1 MIKLKG
7 MTWDHSRGFDPML
20 ATSKKFQETHNNSV
34 TIQWD
39 KRPLQAFADRP
50 IEDMTDDYD
59 MIVID
64 YPHVGEVASKGL
76 LQNLDLPKYSS
87 HIEQLKKQ
95 SVGKSHES
103 YYINNKQWALAIDAA
118 SQTACYREDLIPSY
132 PSNWNALLDLAKN
145 NKVLWPL
152 KPVHAIS
159 SFYSVYNNIT
169 TELMPDQKKFIDKN
183 FGVETLTMMKAV
195 SKELITDCLT
205 MDPIQTAELMT
216 KTNDFFYCP
225 YIYGFSNYSRKNYR
239 KYILKYIDV
248 INLSGKGPAGTHL
261 GGTGIAVSNVSKNK
275 DLAIEYAF
283 WIASAECQKSL
294 FYESGG
300 QPGNS
305 VAWED
310 DKINKETNNFFRGTR
325 KTLDLAWVRP
335 RHNGYMKFQDESGNL
350 INEYLQSEIKAESI
364 CEKLIDMY
372 NESFEI

>member
-169 TELMPDQKKFIDKN
+169 TELIPDQKKFIDKN

-294 FYESGG
+294 YYESGG

>member
-1 MIKLKG
+1 MITLKG

-20 ATSKKFQETHNNSV
+20 ATSKKFQETHNNAV
-34 TIQWD
+34 IIQWD

-159 SFYSVYNNIT
+159 SFYSIYNNIT
-169 TELMPDQKKFIDKN
+169 TELMPDKKKFIDKN

-195 SKELITDCLT
+195 SRELIIDCLT

-216 KTNDFFYCP
+216 ETNDFFYCP

-239 KYILKYIDV
+239 KYILKYINV

-310 DKINKETNNFFRGTR
+310 DKINKETNNFFKGTR
-325 KTLDLAWVRP
+325 QTLDLAWVRP

>member
-1 MIKLKG
+1 MITLKG

-20 ATSKKFQETHNNSV
+20 ATSKKFQETHNNAV
-34 TIQWD
+34 IIQWD

-145 NKVLWPL
+145 KKVLWPL

-159 SFYSVYNNIT
+159 SFYSIYNNIT
-169 TELMPDQKKFIDKN
+169 TELMPDKKKFIDKN

-195 SKELITDCLT
+195 SRELIIDCLT

-216 KTNDFFYCP
+216 ETNDFFYCP

-239 KYILKYIDV
+239 KYILKYINV

-261 GGTGIAVSNVSKNK
+261 GGTGIAVSNASKNK
-275 DLAIEYAF
+275 DLAIEYSF

-335 RHNGYMKFQDESGNL
+335 RHNGYMRFQDESGNL

>member
-1 MIKLKG
+1 ML
-7 MTWDHSRGFDPML
+7 GFDFIGI
-20 ATSKKFQETHNNSV
+20 TRKF
-34 TIQWD
+34 
-39 KRPLQAFADRP
+39 
-50 IEDMTDDYD
+50 
-59 MIVID
+59 
-64 YPHVGEVASKGL
+64 
-76 LQNLDLPKYSS
+76 
-87 HIEQLKKQ
+87 EQ
-95 SVGKSHES
+95 
-103 YYINNKQWALAIDAA
+103 
-118 SQTACYREDLIPSY
+118 
-132 PSNWNALLDLAKN
+132 
-145 NKVLWPL
+145 
-152 KPVHAIS
+152 
-159 SFYSVYNNIT
+159 
-169 TELMPDQKKFIDKN
+169 FIDKN

-216 KTNDFFYCP
+216 ETNDFFYCP